1 MIRHILLILKRS
13 NIVKSTVSHV
23 ILNQITLLF
32 FFLKQ
37 LQFFWKVYLD
47 PTQKPAPS
55 WLVSSIGRALHWYR
69 RGHGFKSHTGLNFFF
84 FPPGLI
90 STTCLVVFIAA
101 RIAYNLDHLPPQTIV
116 GYSRQIIKE
125 AIRKLKMATRINY
138 INGDCLWQTPWPKV
152 WWTLDRRVI
161 LLVNS
166 GSGKWNLLCT
176 DEPLWL
182 QMMPLKNQS
191 YIFHDGHNSSNLNA
205 FNDGSCSPC
214 LLRDSNK

>member
-138 INGDCLWQTPWPKV
+138 INGDCLWQTPWLKV
-152 WWTLDRRVI
+152 SVMDSGSQGNPPGQFRQWKMEFALYRWASLITNDALEKSKLHFPWWTQFL
-161 LLVNS
+161 
-166 GSGKWNLLCT
+166 
-176 DEPLWL
+176 
-182 QMMPLKNQS
+182 
-191 YIFHDGHNSSNLNA
+191 
-205 FNDGSCSPC
+205 
-214 LLRDSNK
+214 